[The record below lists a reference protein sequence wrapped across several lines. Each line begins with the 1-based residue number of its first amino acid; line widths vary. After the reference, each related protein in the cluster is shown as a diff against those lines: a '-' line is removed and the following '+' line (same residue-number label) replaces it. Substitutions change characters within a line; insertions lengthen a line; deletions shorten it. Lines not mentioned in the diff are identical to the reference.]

1 MELLPY
7 ILCASAGY
15 LIGSVPTGFL
25 IAKAR
30 GIDIRTAGSG
40 NIGAT
45 NVFRILGK
53 GPGIFVLFVDA
64 LKGFISAAFIP
75 ALLLGTLDCGCEL
88 SAAPRLAL
96 IAGIGAILGHNFTCW
111 LKFKGGKGIATSAG
125 VFLSL
130 SPMTLGITLG
140 VWICVYTLSRYGSL
154 ASIIAAVTLPIA
166 AGLTK
171 SDPIITI
178 LAAILGLLAI
188 WRHKANIGRLL
199 KGTEY
204 KTGKQTVE
212 QNQSVPKRITV
223 LGAGAW
229 GTALTKLLTE
239 NGHTV
244 TLWGHDT
251 ARLETIANTGRNE
264 RLPNIQLPV
273 PVRIEKHLITAA
285 SNADYIIV
293 AVPSQFVRAITSQLP
308 QFSGVAIS
316 VTKGIE
322 FDTGMTMS
330 DILTQTMPLADNAV
344 LSGPSFA
351 IEVARGVPTAVVV
364 ASHNST
370 TAREVQALFHRPTFR
385 VYTSTD
391 IRGVELA
398 GALKNVMGIAAG
410 VCDGLGLGDNSKAAL
425 ITRAIAE
432 MRRLGIARNA
442 QAETFAGLSGLGDL
456 TATCFS
462 KLSRNRALG
471 ERIGRGQPLPA
482 PNDLPLTE
490 GYPTTQSAHQLARQL
505 GVETPIINEV
515 YAMLYEGKPPA
526 QAVQN
531 LLTRDSKAED

>member
-45 NVFRILGK
+45 NVFRILGN

-64 LKGFISAAFIP
+64 MKGFISAAFIP
-75 ALLLGTLDCGCEL
+75 AFFLGLPDCGCERSVYL
-88 SAAPRLAL
+88 QLAL
-96 IAGIGAILGHNFTCW
+96 TAGISAILGHNFTCW

-130 SPMTLGITLG
+130 SPIPLGITLG

-154 ASIIAAVTLPIA
+154 ASIIATVTLPIA

-178 LAAILGLLAI
+178 FAAILGLLAI

-204 KTGKQTVE
+204 KSRKQTDE
-212 QNQSVPKRITV
+212 QNQRAPKRITV

-229 GTALTKLLTE
+229 GTALAKLLTE

-264 RLPNIQLPV
+264 RLPNIQLPE
-273 PVRIEKHLITAA
+273 PVRIEKHLTTAA

-364 ASHNST
+364 ASHNSA
-370 TAREVQALFHRPTFR
+370 TAREVQALFHRSTFR

-442 QAETFAGLSGLGDL
+442 QAETFSGLSGLGDL

-471 ERIGRGQPLPA
+471 ERIGRGQLLPA
-482 PNDLPLTE
+482 PNDMPLAE